1 MVRDRPPARYQA
13 PDVPPFAVNVDLVVL
28 TLREGVF
35 SVAVVERGVAPHKGK
50 LALPGGFVRLDEDL
64 AQAAQRELAEET
76 GLTAGAAQL
85 EQLGAYG
92 APRRDPRMRVVTV
105 AFLALAP
112 ELPELRAGT
121 DAAGARFLP
130 VADALADPRR
140 LAFDHHRILGDGVE
154 RARRL
159 LEETPAAMAFCTPP
173 FTLAVLRKV
182 YEAVW
187 GVGRLDAANFR
198 RKVLSIPGFVVEE
211 GAHATPGRGRP
222 AALYRPGP
230 ATALRP
236 ALLGPARFA
245 RPSSRR

>member
-1 MVRDRPPARYQA
+1 MVRARPSARYQ
-13 PDVPPFAVNVDLVVL
+13 PFDVPPFAVNVDLVVL

-35 SVAVVERGVAPHKGK
+35 SVAVVQRGVAPHRGK

-64 AQAAQRELAEET
+64 GEAAQRELAEET
-76 GLTAGAAQL
+76 GLTAGSAQL

-112 ELPELRAGT
+112 DLPELRAGT

-211 GAHATPGRGRP
+211 GAHATPARGRP